1 MSILMDKP
9 LTEYADQAVEAAR
22 LGRNSVHTV
31 RDRVSARMPA
41 ELEVAGNTMRY
52 VNSDGE
58 IAWKATPRLR
68 NYLMDLQLDAEIDPE
83 EV

>member
-1 MSILMDKP
+1 MPIFMDKI
-9 LTEYADQAVEAAR
+9 LAEYADQAVENAR

-41 ELEVAGNTMRY
+41 ELEVAGNAMRY

-68 NYLMDLQLDAEIDPE
+68 NYHCVDPFRSLWLRS
-83 EV
+83 